1 MDNPAEP
8 KQRNVKAYWHAYH
21 DGESPLG
28 FVDRDERIWEI
39 DTIKSKTESPK
50 QIAWRK
56 HLLRKE
62 PIEGLPEDLVAAGQ
76 QLNAARQQWDAAW
89 QQLDAAGQQLNAAW
103 QQLNAAGQQLNAA
116 WQQLNAAWQQLN
128 AAEQQL
134 DAAGQ
139 QLSAAGQQLSAAGQQ
154 WDAAVERHLPLLVEL
169 HAKYCGCPW
178 TPENSNIFNF
188 MPEAF

>member
-76 QLNAARQQWDAAW
+76 QLNAAGSWARHGSSGTRHGSSWTRQGSSWT
-89 QQLDAAGQQLNAAW
+89 
-103 QQLNAAGQQLNAA
+103 
-116 WQQLNAAWQQLN
+116 
-128 AAEQQL
+128 
-134 DAAGQ
+134 
-139 QLSAAGQQLSAAGQQ
+139 
-154 WDAAVERHLPLLVEL
+154 RHGSSGTR
-169 HAKYCGCPW
+169 HGSSGTRHGSSW
-178 TPENSNIFNF
+178 TRHGSS
-188 MPEAF
+188 